1 MAIELFLNILI
12 IIFFPFV
19 FLGIITKV
27 KAFWAGRIGP
37 SIIQPFFD
45 FMKLMR
51 KGEVVSSS
59 TSFIFTIS
67 PSLILATIV
76 IASLTVP
83 MAGHR
88 SIISFNGDFILFAYI
103 LSLGKF
109 FSIISALDTGS
120 SFEGMGA
127 SREATISTLVEPAFF
142 IILSVFSLIAG
153 KLSFASLFGILNYH
167 NLIYLLII
175 ALSVIIFFIMML
187 TEGCRVPIDDPN
199 THLELTMIHEVMILD
214 NSGVDLGFLFYANG
228 MKLVV
233 FGSIIADLLIPASLN
248 LGLSI
253 LCFITVLVCL
263 SILIG
268 IIESL
273 IARLRLNHILQFI
286 FLMTSF
292 SLIVLSVI
300 VLSFNGGIK

>member
-1 MAIELFLNILI
+1 MALEIFLNILI
-12 IIFFPFV
+12 ILFFPFL

-45 FMKLMR
+45 FLKLMK
-51 KGEVVSSS
+51 KGEVISL
-59 TSFIFTIS
+59 TTTFIFKIS
-67 PSLILATIV
+67 PSLILASIV
-76 IASLTVP
+76 IAALTVP

-103 LSLGKF
+103 LALGKF
-109 FSIISALDTGS
+109 FNIISGLDTGS
-120 SFEGMGA
+120 SFEGMGS

-142 IILSVFSLIAG
+142 IILSALSLAAG
-153 KLSFASLFGILNYH
+153 KLSFAELFSVLNYN
-167 NLIYLLII
+167 NLIFLLII
-175 ALSVIIFFIMML
+175 VLSVIIFFIMML
-187 TEGCRVPIDDPN
+187 VEGCRVPIDDPN

-214 NSGVDLGFLFYANG
+214 NSGIDLGFLFYANG

-233 FGSIIADLLIPASLN
+233 YGSIIANLIIPSGLNYGLGFVCFLL
-248 LGLSI
+248 
-253 LCFITVLVCL
+253 VLFCL
-263 SILIG
+263 SVLIG

-273 IARLRLNHILQFI
+273 IARLRMNHILQFI